1 MAVIAINTCPLNDMA
16 PKVWACLTFLT
27 NVYALPWFSY
37 PLLIGSLSN
46 YQYTHGYQTGSSLA
60 FLLNFR
66 ISCQLDISTCIF
78 LG

>member
-37 PLLIGSLSN
+37 PLLIV
-46 YQYTHGYQTGSSLA
+46 
-60 FLLNFR
+60 
-66 ISCQLDISTCIF
+66 
-78 LG
+78 